1 MRISQ
6 ISEDNITDEI
16 VDRVLFEGIRD
27 NGENADCIIV
37 LGSSKAVQYRVPA
50 AVNAYEN
57 SRSLKLLM
65 CGGPRQLS
73 NGENVIE
80 AENMCNRALELGVPA
95 DAIICEKNSKNTIEN
110 FLFAMVELQRA
121 FWLNRIHSVLL
132 VTTTYHMRR
141 SLALARYLF
150 PAHIEVYPCPVDD
163 TNTKRSN
170 WMNSEEGRKRAI
182 AETANIIRCVKNG
195 VFPDFEI

>member
-1 MRISQ
+1 MRISE
-6 ISEDNITDEI
+6 ITEEKITDEI
-16 VDRVLFEGIRD
+16 VDRVLFEGIQD
-27 NGENADCIIV
+27 KGENADCIVV

-50 AVNAYEN
+50 AVNAYETG
-57 SRSLKLLM
+57 RSSKILM
-65 CGGPRQLS
+65 CGGSRQLA
-73 NGENVIE
+73 NGEIMIE
-80 AENMCNRALELGVPA
+80 AETMCNRALDLGVPA
-95 DAIICEKNSKNTIEN
+95 DAIICEKNSENTIEN

-150 PAHIEVYPCPVDD
+150 PSHIEVYPCPIDD

-170 WMNSEEGRKRAI
+170 WKNSEEGRKRAMS
-182 AETANIIRCVKNG
+182 ETANIIRSEKNG
-195 VFPDFEI
+195 AFPDSEI

>member
-1 MRISQ
+1 
-6 ISEDNITDEI
+6 
-16 VDRVLFEGIRD
+16 
-27 NGENADCIIV
+27 
-37 LGSSKAVQYRVPA
+37 
-50 AVNAYEN
+50 
-57 SRSLKLLM
+57 
-65 CGGPRQLS
+65 
-73 NGENVIE
+73 
-80 AENMCNRALELGVPA
+80 MCNRALDLGVPA
-95 DAIICEKNSKNTIEN
+95 DAIICEKNSENTIEN
-110 FLFAMVELQRA
+110 ILFAMVELQRA

-170 WMNSEEGRKRAI
+170 WINSEEGRKRAI

>member
-1 MRISQ
+1 MRISE
-6 ISEDNITDEI
+6 IFEDNITDEI
-16 VDRVLFEGIRD
+16 VDRVLFQGIKD
-27 NGENADCIIV
+27 NGEKADCTIV

-57 SRSLKLLM
+57 GRSLKILM
-65 CGGPRQLS
+65 CGGPRQLA
-73 NGENVIE
+73 NGEIMIE
-80 AENMCNRALELGVPA
+80 AENMRNRALELGVPA
-95 DAIICEKNSKNTIEN
+95 NAIICENNSENTIEN
-110 FLFAMVELQRA
+110 FLFAMVELQRE
-121 FWLNRIHSVLL
+121 FWLNKLHSILL

-150 PAHIEVYPCPVDD
+150 PAHIMVYPCPVDD
-163 TNTKRSN
+163 MNTKRDN

-182 AETANIIRCVKNG
+182 TETANIIRCVKNG